1 MALLCEGKK
10 GLVEEV
16 VYDMALKNQVN
27 ILQVRASENL
37 SSA

>member
-10 GLVEEV
+10 DLVEEV
-16 VYDMALKNQVN
+16 VYDMGLKKQVD